1 MCLILL
7 AWRAHPEFPLVF
19 GGNRDEAYERPTA
32 AAAIWADE
40 TRILG
45 GRDLEMGG
53 TWLGVTLDGRIAAVT
68 NYRQGSGGATATRSR
83 GELTAGFLR
92 GTEDPHAYLERV
104 APGVKEY
111 RGYSLIVGNQEQLC
125 AFSNRGGDIETLTP
139 GVHGVSNHLL
149 NTPWPKI
156 VRGKQRLT
164 GLLKAGEAELTA
176 GLFQA
181 LADRTPAPDVELP
194 DSGVGLQR
202 ERELSPA
209 FIAGDR
215 YGTRATTV
223 VLVSRRNEVV
233 FVERRFGA
241 GGAPLGETA
250 QRFALHRRAA
260 VS

>member
-19 GGNRDEAYERPTA
+19 GGNRDEAYARPTA
-32 AAAIWADE
+32 TAGFWTDNP
-40 TRILG
+40 RIFG

-53 TWLGVTLDGRIAAVT
+53 TWLGVTREGRIAAVT
-68 NYRQGSGGATATRSR
+68 NYRQGSGAAAAARSR

-92 GTEDPHAYLERV
+92 GAEEPHAYLERI
-104 APGVKEY
+104 APSAKEY
-111 RGYSLIVGNQEQLC
+111 RGYSLIVGNAERLC
-125 AFSNRGGDIETLTP
+125 AFSNRGGGIETIAP

-164 GLLKAGEAELTA
+164 ELLKSGEAELSA

-181 LADRTPAPDVELP
+181 LADRTPAADVELP

-202 ERELSPA
+202 ERELSSA
-209 FIAGDR
+209 FIAGER

-241 GGAPLGETA
+241 GGAPLGETV
-250 QRFALHRRAA
+250 QRFALQRRAA

>member
-7 AWRAHPEFPLVF
+7 AWRAHPDFPLVF
-19 GGNRDEAYERPTA
+19 GGNRDEAYERPTSA
-32 AAAIWADE
+32 AAFWADDPAVF
-40 TRILG
+40 G

-53 TWLGVTLDGRIAAVT
+53 TWLGVSSRGRLAAVT
-68 NYRQGSGGATATRSR
+68 NYRQGPGAAVGARSR

-92 GTEDPHAYLERV
+92 GDEAPRAYMERV
-104 APGVKEY
+104 VSRAQDY
-111 RGYSLIVGNQEQLC
+111 RGFTLIAGDGVRLC
-125 AFSNRGGDIETLTP
+125 AYSNRGGAIETLPP

-156 VRGKQRLT
+156 VRGRQQLA
-164 GLLKAGEAELTA
+164 GLLEAGETELAE
-176 GLFQA
+176 GLFRT
-181 LADRTPAPDVELP
+181 LADRTVAPDAELP

-209 FIAGDR
+209 FIAGER

-223 VLVSRRNEVV
+223 VLVSRGGEVI
-233 FVERRFGA
+233 FRERRFGPR
-241 GGAPLGETA
+241 GAPLGETA
-250 QRFALHRRAA
+250 QRFALQPRAA